1 MTRQQTLEKLTKH
14 LHALDNEA
22 LESVLRLV
30 ERIPPEDAANVEAI
44 DIEGL
49 ESFRNS
55 LGVQVETSVV
65 LEARQGERY

>member
-1 MTRQQTLEKLTKH
+1 MTRQQTLEKLTEH
-14 LHALDNEA
+14 LHALDDKA
-22 LESVLRLV
+22 LETLLRLV